1 MQNKKTSLIESIT
14 NTVTGFLLS
23 LLLAPVIFQICNVS
37 TTFLQNIQTTL
48 LFAFVSIIRG
58 YIVRRYFNKQEN

>member
-23 LLLAPVIFQICNVS
+23 LAIAPTIF
-37 TTFLQNIQTTL
+37 
-48 LFAFVSIIRG
+48 
-58 YIVRRYFNKQEN
+58 